1 MSSRTYRVGY
11 VPGVFDLL
19 HVGHL
24 NLLRAAR
31 ARCQTLVVGVV
42 SDQGTAAYKHRRPWH
57 DEQTRLAVITELRMV
72 DFADLQAT
80 TDPSPNLVRWRPDA
94 LFHGDDW
101 DRLKEGHDTLRVLG
115 IEFVKLPYTKGI
127 CTTEIIG
134 RMMERAEAVT

>member
-1 MSSRTYRVGY
+1 VTTYRVGY

-42 SDQGTAAYKHRRPWH
+42 SDEGTAAYKRRPVH
-57 DEQTRLAVITELRMV
+57 DQQTRLAVIEELRIV

-80 TDPSPNLVRWRPDA
+80 TDPTPNLIRWRPDA

-101 DRLKEGHDTLRVLG
+101 DRLKEGHDTLRALG
-115 IEFVKLPYTKGI
+115 VAFVKLPYTKGI
-127 CTTEIIG
+127 STSELVAE
-134 RMMERAEAVT
+134 MMERGMAVT